1 MACKSLNGL
10 VFPAGLRELLH
21 LIATGSLDGNCAET
35 VTVPVLLW
43 LPVAT
48 FNTGPDVDEA
58 AVKIGPDDVMT
69 AGLVE
74 GLDAPTATLLFMI
87 VTFDECDVVVVN
99 AELFTAVVT
108 TLVQS
113 TLLLPKPAP
122 GLKSLELLTIVAKL
136 GKGLCSTEILVG
148 TL

>member
-1 MACKSLNGL
+1 
-10 VFPAGLRELLH
+10 
-21 LIATGSLDGNCAET
+21 
-35 VTVPVLLW
+35 
-43 LPVAT
+43 
-48 FNTGPDVDEA
+48 
-58 AVKIGPDDVMT
+58 MT

-87 VTFDECDVVVVN
+87 VTFDECNVVVVN

>member
-1 MACKSLNGL
+1 M
-10 VFPAGLRELLH
+10 
-21 LIATGSLDGNCAET
+21 
-35 VTVPVLLW
+35 
-43 LPVAT
+43 AT

-74 GLDAPTATLLFMI
+74 GLDALLFMI
-87 VTFDECDVVVVN
+87 VTFDECNVVVVN